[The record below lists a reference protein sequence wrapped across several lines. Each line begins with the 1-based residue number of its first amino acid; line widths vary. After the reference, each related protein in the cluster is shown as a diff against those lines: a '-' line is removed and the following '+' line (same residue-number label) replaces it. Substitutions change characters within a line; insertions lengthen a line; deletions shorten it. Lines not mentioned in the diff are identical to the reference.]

1 MLAALLRPW
10 ASELLA
16 VVLRYDVAL
25 FAVVL
30 SVSTHMLTS
39 TTRVLPARLDEEIAE
54 SLPWDGLPEDL
65 FTWTRAFFTG
75 LLLRIQELNGR
86 LESGSG
92 PELDV
97 EQVQR
102 DFMDITTVLLAM
114 VGCLPLSKK
123 KRRILTRNNHAC
135 FITLWKFALLTP
147 LIAATWWLLDHPAL
161 PQEHLN
167 QVLTVMFG
175 FLAPVERRLR
185 PLLFVGLSVSAALGV
200 TGGPA
205 DHEFLSREDGV
216 SCAKRLLI
224 SLVLLNLVLSLML
237 FVLLSAVSSLL
248 RAL

>member
-114 VGCLPLSKK
+114 VGCWPLSKK

-135 FITLWKFALLTP
+135 
-147 LIAATWWLLDHPAL
+147 
-161 PQEHLN
+161 
-167 QVLTVMFG
+167 
-175 FLAPVERRLR
+175 
-185 PLLFVGLSVSAALGV
+185 V
-200 TGGPA
+200 TSQDKLVAVPA
-205 DHEFLSREDGV
+205 DATSFCRPASSHFASGPEA
-216 SCAKRLLI
+216 AKKRI
-224 SLVLLNLVLSLML
+224 I
-237 FVLLSAVSSLL
+237 AIY
-248 RAL
+248 RAIRNH

>member
-16 VVLRYDVAL
+16 VVLRYEVAVV
-25 FAVVL
+25 AVVL
-30 SVSTHMLTS
+30 SVTTHMLTS
-39 TTRVLPARLDEEIAE
+39 TTRVIPARMDEEIVE

-75 LLLRIQELNGR
+75 LLFRIQELNGR

-102 DFMDITTVLLAM
+102 DFMDITKVLLAM
-114 VGCLPLSKK
+114 VGCL
-123 KRRILTRNNHAC
+123 
-135 FITLWKFALLTP
+135 FALLTP

-167 QVLTVMFG
+167 QVLTFMFG
-175 FLAPVERRLR
+175 FLAPIERRLR

-205 DHEFLSREDGV
+205 DHDFLSREDGV

-224 SLVLLNLVLSLML
+224 SLVLLNLVLSLIL
-237 FVLLSAVSSLL
+237 FVLVSAVSSLL

>member
-114 VGCLPLSKK
+114 VGCWPLSKK

-135 FITLWKFALLTP
+135 
-147 LIAATWWLLDHPAL
+147 
-161 PQEHLN
+161 
-167 QVLTVMFG
+167 
-175 FLAPVERRLR
+175 
-185 PLLFVGLSVSAALGV
+185 V
-200 TGGPA
+200 TSQDKLVAVPA
-205 DHEFLSREDGV
+205 DATSFCRPASSHFASGPEG
-216 SCAKRLLI
+216 
-224 SLVLLNLVLSLML
+224 SLNEVTRDSDRSSSHSGSLHY
-237 FVLLSAVSSLL
+237 
-248 RAL
+248 